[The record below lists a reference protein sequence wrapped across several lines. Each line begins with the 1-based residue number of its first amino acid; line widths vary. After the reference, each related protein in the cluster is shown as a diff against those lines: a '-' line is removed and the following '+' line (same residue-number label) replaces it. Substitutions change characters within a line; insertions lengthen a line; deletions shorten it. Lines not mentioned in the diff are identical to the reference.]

1 MRIEGKNV
9 NWRFLVPLLD
19 LTFPVYQALVTSLN
33 HSNRSPRSRMNKFL
47 DYLFDTFDFVDVTD
61 SSGLQDTKSKF
72 FRWKYGSTD
81 ISLDFYQ
88 WPEETIL
95 QLIVPPLMNTEFYC
109 IYWSVFE
116 SKFRPNVINE
126 GFHHCANRN
135 EDDDE
140 DDDEDEGDPKISKV
154 EFLEHVYDI
163 LLKHS

>member
-1 MRIEGKNV
+1 MRTERKNV

-19 LTFPVYQALVTSLN
+19 LSFPVYQAQVTSLN

-47 DYLFDTFDFVDVTD
+47 DYLFDTFDFVAIDNC
-61 SSGLQDTKSKF
+61 SPEPEPKF
-72 FRWKYGSTD
+72 CWKYGSTD
-81 ISLDFYQ
+81 LSLDFYQ

-95 QLIVPPLMNTEFYC
+95 QLIVPPLLNTEFYC
-109 IYWSVFE
+109 IYWSAFE
-116 SKFRPNVINE
+116 SKFRPSVFNE

-140 DDDEDEGDPKISKV
+140 DDEDEGDPKISRV
-154 EFLEHVYDI
+154 EFFDYVFEI